1 MQGDSVERRVTEVRE
16 DFLERYDNLI
26 EGSGTLLVAIGLI
39 FLADRFFRRRAA
51 ALARDITGGD
61 LDPVVQ
67 TRLRFIRRL
76 VFATITVLGV
86 ATALSQFDVLDRFAA
101 SVLASGA
108 IAAAVVGFAAQQ
120 TLANVLAGV
129 LLAVTQPIRI
139 GDVVSFDE
147 HAGVVEDIRLAHTYL
162 QTGTDARVVVPNSKL
177 MTTVLRNDSIASDT
191 IAVEVELWLATEAD
205 ELRALEAIAAE
216 VEGARPS
223 VKAVTFEGT
232 TLAVA
237 GPPAPP
243 NERPAREAQLR
254 QDCLRVLRAA
264 GLR

>member
-1 MQGDSVERRVTEVRE
+1 MQGDSLERQVAEVRE
-16 DFLERYDNLI
+16 DFLDRYDNLL
-26 EGSGTLLVAIGLI
+26 EGSGTLLAAAVLI

-51 ALARDITGGD
+51 ALAREVAGGD

-76 VFATITVLGV
+76 VLAVIVVLGA

-108 IAAAVVGFAAQQ
+108 IAAAVIGFAAQQ

-139 GDVVSFDE
+139 GDVVAFDE
-147 HAGVVEDIRLAHTYL
+147 HAGVVEDIRLAHTYV
-162 QTGTDARVVVPNSKL
+162 QTGTDARVVVPNAKL
-177 MTTVLRNDSIASDT
+177 MTTVLRNDSIVTDT
-191 IAVEVELWLATEAD
+191 VGTEIELWLATDVD
-205 ELRALEAIAAE
+205 ELRAVDVIAE
-216 VEGARPS
+216 HVEDARPS

-237 GPPAPP
+237 GPSVPP
-243 NERPAREAQLR
+243 NERPAKETQLR
-254 QDCLRVLRAA
+254 HECLRALRTA